1 MAAMLDMP
9 FIMLLPPDQKRCQI
23 NNEMIE
29 TLEIQLNLFDF
40 ISVPNHSMMVID
52 YASPSP
58 TKK

>member
-29 TLEIQLNLFDF
+29 TLEIQLNLF
-40 ISVPNHSMMVID
+40 ISLQIIL
-52 YASPSP
+52 
-58 TKK
+58 